1 MTPQQL
7 EWYQAKKCIQCGQEG
22 HFKRDCPTKS
32 VTFPSGG

>member
-22 HFKRDCPTKS
+22 HFKRDCPNKS